1 VEPIE
6 DSCSF
11 AVEGYCLSLGT
22 PFSFDETTA
31 NNRLENRH

>member
-11 AVEGYCLSLGT
+11 EVKAYCLSPGT
-22 PFSFDETTA
+22 SFSFNETATH
-31 NNRLENRH
+31 NRLENRY